1 MKNKLI
7 SVALAAAII
16 ACTVIFPAQVFAAS
30 QSNERQED
38 AITEIEYLL
47 MSDLAYCD
55 LTDYEGQKISDFIES
70 TDAVKKAKRE
80 FFKNGSGKISI
91 PAMAVKYIGGWILD
105 SCFVNDET
113 GFFAYAFKYAES
125 NRIVLSF
132 RGTTDAVGK
141 DGLNDAEFG
150 LMTVDAPQINDTL
163 NLTRNY
169 INENQQFSF
178 SSTGHSLGGALA
190 TEIAQYYGWEAHTF
204 NAAQM
209 TGTLYYDNPQLF
221 GEVYRGFDLWKTVDN
236 VNEHDFIVGT
246 YEYGLYKNSI
256 KHKNQSS
263 SNKFFAHSVAHMLR
277 IDEGTQSISLSDTVA
292 ESNIVGAFS
301 QIRVDNNTGAV
312 ILGNTEN
319 NHLTTSK
326 MYMGQDVLYGGD
338 GNDFL
343 DGDSNNDVL
352 IGGKGD
358 DILDGGT
365 NNDTYIYYEGDG
377 IDTILDAAGFD
388 TMIIHSDKE
397 VIVDE
402 NEQYMLIYL
411 DNMLIARLDK
421 NARVDSYSGKPA
433 NAETTDRYYTFTV
446 KLINSDGKEQSID
459 VSSDEEF
466 SLAPVTKIMYKGSGK
481 ISINNAFA
489 LFSSDG
495 NSAEFSQAD
504 ICAYGFTDQ
513 SSGSYCYI
521 YSKNNSNQIALSG
534 SADKQQLIITKADID
549 DVITKYLLDES
560 ITDIKSA
567 VINLD
572 SDSHVI
578 STDSRK
584 ITMAELPYTSENILQ
599 PDKNMLLVRKGSSK
613 ALGVLGLIDFDEKD
627 IEWTSTDAAVVS
639 VDENGNITANET
651 GQAAVIAKID
661 GYTAVCR
668 VFVISNS
675 YFAVIAAAAV
685 LLLIIVCLIIFAII
699 KRIIRHR
706 KNKKRNR
713 EKAKV

>member
-7 SVALAAAII
+7 SIALSAMMI
-16 ACTVIFPAQVFAAS
+16 ACTIIFPAEVFAAS
-30 QSNERQED
+30 QSNERQE
-38 AITEIEYLL
+38 AAVTEIEYLL

-55 LTDYEGQKISDFIES
+55 LTDYEGQRISDFIES
-70 TDAVKKAKRE
+70 TDAVKESKRE
-80 FFKNGSGKISI
+80 FYKNKSGKIST
-91 PAMAVKYIGGWILD
+91 PAMAVKYIGNWILD
-105 SCFVNDET
+105 TCFVNNET
-113 GFFAYAFKYAES
+113 GFFAYAFKNSE
-125 NRIVLSF
+125 NNQIVLSF

-163 NLTRNY
+163 NLTKDY
-169 INENQQFSF
+169 ISKNSLFSF

-209 TGTLYYDNPQLF
+209 TGTLYYDNPRIF
-221 GEVYRGFDLWKTVDN
+221 GETYRGFDLWKTVDN
-236 VNEHDFIVGT
+236 VNEHDFVVGT
-246 YEYGLYKNSI
+246 YEYGLYKNSV

-263 SNKFFAHSVAHMLR
+263 SNKFFAHAVGHMLR

-292 ESNIVGAFS
+292 ESNIGGTFS
-301 QIRVDNNTGAV
+301 QIRVDNNTGTV
-312 ILGNTEN
+312 VLGSTGN

-338 GNDFL
+338 GNDFI

-377 IDTILDAAGFD
+377 TDTILDAAGFD
-388 TMIIHSDKE
+388 TMIIHSDRE
-397 VIVDE
+397 AVVDE

-421 NARVDSYSGKPA
+421 NARVDSYSGKPE

-446 KLINSDGKEQSID
+446 KLINSDGKEQNID

-466 SLAPVTKIMYKGSGK
+466 SLTPVTKIMYKGSGE
-481 ISINNAFA
+481 IGINNASA
-489 LFSSDG
+489 LFRSDG
-495 NSAEFSQAD
+495 SLTEFSQAD
-504 ICAYGFTDQ
+504 ICAYRFTDQ

-521 YSKNNSNQIALSG
+521 YSKNNNHQITLSG
-534 SADKQQLIITKADID
+534 SADKQQLIITNAGID
-549 DVITKYLLDES
+549 DVITKYLLGEN

-572 SDSHVI
+572 SDTPVI
-578 STDSRK
+578 STDSQK
-584 ITMAELPYTSENILQ
+584 TTMAELPYTSENILQ
-599 PDKNMLLVRKGSSK
+599 PDKNMLFVRKGSSK
-613 ALGVLGLIDFDEKD
+613 TLGVFGLIDFDEKD

-639 VDENGNITANET
+639 VDENGNIKANDI
-651 GQAAVIAKID
+651 GQAAVKAEID
-661 GYTAVCR
+661 GYTAISR
-668 VFVISNS
+668 VYVISDL
-675 YFAVIAAAAV
+675 YFAVIAIIATL
-685 LLLIIVCLIIFAII
+685 LLLIICLIIISII
-699 KRIIRHR
+699 KRIIRKH
-706 KNKKRNR
+706 KKKTK
-713 EKAKV
+713 EKAKI